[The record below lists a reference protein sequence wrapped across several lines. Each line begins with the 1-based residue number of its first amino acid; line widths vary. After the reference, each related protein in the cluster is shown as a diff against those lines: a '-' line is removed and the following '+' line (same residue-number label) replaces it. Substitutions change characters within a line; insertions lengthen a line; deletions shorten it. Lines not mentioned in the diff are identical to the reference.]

1 VLFTG
6 RDFVIIDFEG
16 EPATSLSQRRIKRSP
31 LRDVAGMLRSFHY
44 AAYTGLSEHVVQN
57 NVQDEAEVMPAL
69 VGGARFWTSWVSA
82 AFLESYLAVA
92 GDQLLPE
99 GRDAS
104 EVLLRAF
111 LLEKAAYEVSYELN
125 NRPDWVSVPLRGML
139 HLLE

>member
-1 VLFTG
+1 
-6 RDFVIIDFEG
+6 
-16 EPATSLSQRRIKRSP
+16 
-31 LRDVAGMLRSFHY
+31 MLRSFHY

-57 NVQDEAEVMPAL
+57 NVQAEADVMPAL
-69 VGGARFWTSWVSA
+69 VSGARFWTAWVSA
-82 AFLESYLAVA
+82 AFLESYLAEA

-99 GRDAS
+99 GGPAS
-104 EVLLRAF
+104 EVLLRSF